1 MATIPNM
8 SSARHARAQAATRG
22 DANACTPWY
31 ERRAGRILLFLLVPV
46 VVVVLWQALV
56 EWDLIAN
63 TIPAPTEVAQTQ
75 WHWMFGVPKSSV
87 DVYAGTWWDQLYASG
102 ERVLLG
108 YLFAALIGIPL
119 GVLIGASRVAYLLID
134 HIIQAL
140 RTVPAPAWVPFTL
153 AFFGLST
160 VATVWLIFLVAFF
173 PIVVN
178 TASGVHQVP
187 TVFRNAARM
196 LGAPTMFVWT
206 RVLFPGSLPFIFVG
220 LRLGVGMAWI
230 AVVVSEL
237 VGVKSGLG
245 YSLYQAYQF
254 GRMDVMI
261 ATMVVLGML
270 GLASD
275 RAVGL
280 LARWMIRS

>member
-1 MATIPNM
+1 MA
-8 SSARHARAQAATRG
+8 H
-22 DANACTPWY
+22 DTPSKPWF
-31 ERRAGRILLFLLVPV
+31 ERRAGRVLLFLLVPV
-46 VVVVLWQALV
+46 VAVVVWQVLA
-56 EWDLIAN
+56 DQGLISN
-63 TIPAPTEVAQTQ
+63 TIPPPTEVARTQ
-75 WHWMFGVPKSSV
+75 WHWMFGIPKSSV
-87 DVYAGTWWDQLYASG
+87 DVYAGTFWDQLYASG
-102 ERVLLG
+102 QRVLMG
-108 YLFAALIGIPL
+108 YLLAALVGIPL
-119 GVLIGASRVAYLLID
+119 GVLIGASRVAYLTID
-134 HIIQAL
+134 HVIQGL

-160 VATVWLIFLVAFF
+160 IATIWLIFLVAFF

-187 TVFRNAARM
+187 VVFRNAARM
-196 LGAPTMFVWT
+196 LGASTLFVWA
-206 RVLFPGSLPFIFVG
+206 RVLLPGALPFIFVG

-261 ATMVVLGML
+261 ATMVTLGVLGL
-270 GLASD
+270 VSD

-280 LARWMIRS
+280 LAKVMIRN